1 MREEYRRIFG
11 RKVRNIRLLNKTK
24 SKNGRIK
31 ASRIFGSRR
40 TQRNRAVFAKIR
52 LGYGIRTIANQLSRL
67 GISIRKAQGGV
78 AATIRNTRLGY
89 GTVARRKI
97 GRLGRRVRA
106 YAKIRPSRRAYCRLG
121 VQVLQSI
128 PEVTVTL
135 SGMSNL
141 EQVKANIETYRH
153 DKPLTDDECATLL
166 AIADEMV
173 GATKLPCT
181 ECRYCTAHCPK
192 GLDIPALIKLY
203 NEHRFTGGG
212 LSRLWYCRRTTKASC
227 RTLV

>member
-1 MREEYRRIFG
+1 MRCGILRLLPFPQRMREEYRRIFG

-24 SKNGRIK
+24 AKRQNK

-40 TQRNRAVFAKIR
+40 TQRNRAGFAK
-52 LGYGIRTIANQLSRL
+52 YGSAMEFGQLQINYLDWEFQS
-67 GISIRKAQGGV
+67 
-78 AATIRNTRLGY
+78 
-89 GTVARRKI
+89 ARRKAELLQQYGI
-97 GRLGRRVRA
+97 PVWVMEPLRGGKLAGLDAGYERTLKSVRPDEPIA
-106 YAKIRPSRRAYCRLG
+106 AWAFRF
-121 VQVLQSI
+121 LQSI

-192 GLDIPALIKLY
+192 GLDIPRPYQA
-203 NEHRFTGGG
+203 
-212 LSRLWYCRRTTKASC
+212 
-227 RTLV
+227 VQ